1 MRPTKFIH
9 FADWAYINTKSDLI
23 PDITTTIIKF
33 IDKGD
38 IDAVIINGDIG
49 Y

>member
-9 FADWAYINTKSDLI
+9 FADWAHINTKSNLI
-23 PDITTTIIKF
+23 PDITNTINEF
-33 IDKGD
+33 TSKGD
-38 IDAVIINGDIG
+38 IDAIIINGDIG

>member
-1 MRPTKFIH
+1 MRPFKFIH
-9 FADWAYINTKSDLI
+9 FADWAHIITKNHLI
-23 PDITTTIIKF
+23 PDITTTIIQF
-33 IDKGD
+33 IEKGD